1 MDSDTESLQKLLSAP
16 VKLRLDSDAVKGLI
30 PHRAPF
36 LLVDAVDVIEDGK
49 YCVGLRHVSQD
60 DTVFKGHFPGYPIY
74 PAVLLV
80 EAMSQAGAV
89 LLMRMEMYKSK
100 IGFTM
105 GIESARFR
113 KPVRPGDDIKLAMEV
128 LRAGSRAGRMRGEVY
143 VNGELHAEGVVSFI
157 IADKK
162 TVFSEEA

>member
-1 MDSDTESLQKLLSAP
+1 MDSNPDSLQKLLSAP
-16 VKLRLDSDAVKGLI
+16 VAVRLDAENVKSLI

-36 LLVDAVDVIEDGK
+36 LLVDTVDVIEEGMH
-49 YCVGLRHVSQD
+49 CVGTRRIDPRDPIFQ
-60 DTVFKGHFPGYPIY
+60 GHFPGYPIY

-80 EAMSQAGAV
+80 EAMTQAGAV
-89 LLMRMEMYKSK
+89 LLMRMEMYRNK

-113 KPVRPGDDIKLAMEV
+113 KPVRPGDEVKLAMEV
-128 LRAGSRAGRMRGEVY
+128 LRAGSRAGRMRGEAY
-143 VNGELHAEGVVSFI
+143 VNGELHAEGTVSFI

-162 TVFSEEA
+162 TIFPEEA